1 MAVLSSPIQF
11 IASVPP
17 VTRAWTTATIVSSL
31 LYFWVVWK
39 THDPYVPY
47 LTLVPGSSLFYPW
60 TFLTSGLVEVTLFEF
75 AFTLIFIPP
84 SLMYLERLWGTIE
97 TIKILG
103 VTIVVSNIIAFA
115 FNWIEYIA
123 TRNADVFLYGMQ
135 YHGQMSVLTAVLVGF
150 RQAIPEH
157 QVQFLGLFQTRV
169 KNLPMAYLTFS
180 TVMTFLGFQ
189 CPFIIIQF
197 AWLVSWV
204 WLRFYKK
211 NATHISGGDSYG
223 DRSETF
229 ALIYWFPP
237 FAHKPIGFLGDT
249 VHMLATKFHL
259 LPGVE
264 VDVESGGYS
273 QLPGGSRAE
282 AERRRA
288 MALKALDQRMAGA
301 VAPPPQN
308 GSASQTQ
315 SPRTPVATVHSVP
328 IPAPSSATDGTDD
341 EADVSETG
349 KSKE

>member
-1 MAVLSSPIQF
+1 MAILSSPIQF
-11 IASVPP
+11 LASVPP
-17 VTRAWTTATIVSSL
+17 VTRAWTTATIVSTL
-31 LYFWVVWK
+31 LYFYVAH
-39 THDPYVPY
+39 TTQNPYVPY

-60 TFLTSGLVEVTLFEF
+60 TFLTSGLVEVSLIEFIITL
-75 AFTLIFIPP
+75 LVVPP
-84 SLMYLERLWGTIE
+84 SLQYLERLWGTIE
-97 TIKILG
+97 TLKLLAA
-103 VTIVVSNIIAFA
+103 TLVVSNIIAFA

-123 TRNADVFLYGMQ
+123 TRNADLFLYGMQ
-135 YHGQMSVLTAVLVGF
+135 YHGQMAIITAVLVGF

-180 TVMTFLGFQ
+180 TIMTFIGFQ
-189 CPFIIIQF
+189 CPYIIIQF

-211 NATHISGGDSYG
+211 NPSHIAGGFDSYG

-259 LPGVE
+259 LPAVTG
-264 VDVESGGYS
+264 DVESGGYS

-308 GSASQTQ
+308 GSASQVQ
-315 SPRTPVATVHSVP
+315 PPAVTV
-328 IPAPSSATDGTDD
+328 SSAPNLAQTSAEDGTDV
-341 EADVSETG
+341 EADIGDKPKT
-349 KSKE
+349 KD